1 MDPARCVVEPG
12 APRIE
17 CAWCAH
23 SVPVSSVNVL
33 GTPEAV
39 AEWSRVRPRLAELT
53 GDDPTGAD
61 GSGLDAYE
69 RWVSERKSQS
79 ACGGQE
85 GAEAPSPAAPAV
97 AVRPYSVERVPV
109 APETVESGS
118 VFGCRPARGPAF
130 GVAATAPAGAAQA
143 AGGSVFGTR
152 PTTTACPA
160 RGRQSVFGAAAA
172 PLSIAAQVTTGTGC
186 GVPDSCMTPQPA
198 PAVYGEATTG
208 ESDTDLGG
216 AAIASETDA
225 EGAVGDRS
233 DDQRRRSGACSPD
246 GQRLTHGIAAGAP
259 GPLQEMIDPDTGAIV
274 RGRARQ
280 RKARKVPTL
289 PVVYEGDPDGPLD
302 QGAGVQGG
310 QLQGIA
316 AKVLMKIL
324 YAARMART
332 DLLRAVCH
340 LACYITR
347 WDSAC
352 DRRLHRLV
360 AYIASTT
367 DHKLMGWVGDEQPQ
381 LQPHLYADADF
392 AGCVATQRST
402 SGAYLCIC
410 GPHTCFPIAAN
421 SKRQGCVSKSTPE
434 AEIISMDFAIRSMGL
449 PSLSLWDT
457 LGFGKGG
464 VDVHEDNMS
473 MVRICETGRN
483 PTMRYLSRTHGVSV
497 AWLHEQF
504 TGGTLRLHYERS
516 DRMRADLLTK
526 AFTDLAR
533 WEAACWLIN
542 VLHPDRLQEVIELG
556 DRPPPQLGGGRRRE
570 SGTPTPMAAGAGA
583 ALTTVASGTGTY
595 MLVARS
601 EPKSPAESP
610 PT

>member
-1 MDPARCVVEPG
+1 MCGVDR
-12 APRIE
+12 
-17 CAWCAH
+17 
-23 SVPVSSVNVL
+23 VL
-33 GTPEAV
+33 V
-39 AEWSRVRPRLAELT
+39 A
-53 GDDPTGAD
+53 
-61 GSGLDAYE
+61 
-69 RWVSERKSQS
+69 
-79 ACGGQE
+79 
-85 GAEAPSPAAPAV
+85 PAAV
-97 AVRPYSVERVPV
+97 GTR
-109 APETVESGS
+109 S
-118 VFGCRPARGPAF
+118 VFGCRPASGPVA
-130 GVAATAPAGAAQA
+130 GVTTSPAGAAQA
-143 AGGSVFGTR
+143 ACESAFGTR
-152 PTTTACPA
+152 PSTPACPA
-160 RGRQSVFGAAAA
+160 RGRRSVFGAAAG
-172 PLSIAAQVTTGTGC
+172 PFGMAAQVL
-186 GVPDSCMTPQPA
+186 
-198 PAVYGEATTG
+198 ATTSRVVPAG
-208 ESDTDLGG
+208 SPQSDLRDDIAASVADAGG
-216 AAIASETDA
+216 A
-225 EGAVGDRS
+225 VVDRN
-233 DDQRRRSGACSPD
+233 DDQRRQPGACSPG
-246 GQRLTHGIAAGAP
+246 GQQQTHGIAAGAP
-259 GPLQEMIDPDTGAIV
+259 GPLQEMIDPETGATV

-280 RKARKVPTL
+280 RKARKIPIL
-289 PVVYEGDPDGPLD
+289 PVVYEGDPDGPPA
-302 QGAGVQGG
+302 QGAEEQGG

-367 DHKLMGWVGDEQPQ
+367 DHKLVGWVGDEQSQ

-410 GPHTCFPIAAN
+410 ARHTCFPIAAN

-434 AEIISMDFAIRSMGL
+434 AEIVSMDFAVRSMGI

-504 TGGTLRLHYERS
+504 TGGSLRLHYERS

-542 VLHPDRLQEVIELG
+542 VIHPDRLQEVIELG
-556 DRPPPQLGGGRRRE
+556 GRPPPQLGGGSRKER
-570 SGTPTPMAAGAGA
+570 GTPTLTAVDAGAT
-583 ALTTVASGTGTY
+583 LTTAASGIGTY
-595 MLVARS
+595 TLVARS
-601 EPKSPAESP
+601 GLKSPAVSP

>member
-1 MDPARCVVEPG
+1 MD
-12 APRIE
+12 
-17 CAWCAH
+17 
-23 SVPVSSVNVL
+23 
-33 GTPEAV
+33 
-39 AEWSRVRPRLAELT
+39 
-53 GDDPTGAD
+53 
-61 GSGLDAYE
+61 
-69 RWVSERKSQS
+69 
-79 ACGGQE
+79 
-85 GAEAPSPAAPAV
+85 
-97 AVRPYSVERVPV
+97 
-109 APETVESGS
+109 
-118 VFGCRPARGPAF
+118 
-130 GVAATAPAGAAQA
+130 AG
-143 AGGSVFGTR
+143 
-152 PTTTACPA
+152 
-160 RGRQSVFGAAAA
+160 
-172 PLSIAAQVTTGTGC
+172 
-186 GVPDSCMTPQPA
+186 
-198 PAVYGEATTG
+198 
-208 ESDTDLGG
+208 
-216 AAIASETDA
+216 
-225 EGAVGDRS
+225 GAVGDR
-233 DDQRRRSGACSPD
+233 D
-246 GQRLTHGIAAGAP
+246 GQHQKNGIAAGAP
-259 GPLQEMIDPDTGAIV
+259 GPLQEMIDPETGAVV

-280 RKARKVPTL
+280 RKARKIPIL
-289 PVVYEGDPDGPLD
+289 PVVYEGDPDGPPAH
-302 QGAGVQGG
+302 GAEEQGG

-347 WDSAC
+347 WDSVC

-367 DHKLMGWVGDEQPQ
+367 DHKLVGWVGDEQSQ

-410 GPHTCFPIAAN
+410 APHTCFPIAAN

-434 AEIISMDFAIRSMGL
+434 AEIVSMDFAVRSMGI
-449 PSLSLWDT
+449 PSQSLWDT

-504 TGGTLRLHYERS
+504 SGGKLRLHYERS

-542 VLHPDRLQEVIELG
+542 IIHPDRLQEVIELG
-556 DRPPPQLGGGRRRE
+556 DRPPPQLGGGIKKGAWYPNADGSGCWSRTDYGCERYRDLYACGPKRAEVTRRITTDLKTGEVLEDTHEFSTSRNRCAPIHPD
-570 SGTPTPMAAGAGA
+570 SKDPSKPNGTKLSLRTDFYYDSTTAVVAASPEADAEVDENG
-583 ALTTVASGTGTY
+583 SGTGGQRPPQVTPY
-595 MLVARS
+595 RETEGHREKGGRARNAQVGPETRDLADRDPVATAGAEAFERRRDTGS
-601 EPKSPAESP
+601 TQSHRTSGQRYKMIAAGSDSPTTVSRRNKWPRCEFSAGPARQKQRFFGTPNQDGQKQELPHAATSKSGRA
-610 PT
+610 